1 MTITDLS
8 PETVEL
14 LLQYCYGCLHKMP
27 IDHAEVGLFPF
38 SDLCTILT
46 LFPCCSAWTLTSVA
60 LLCNYWITPG
70 SKVVSVLS
78 FWTFLVRNMDLKEKS
93 VAAGD

>member
-27 IDHAEVGLFPF
+27 IDHAEVGPF
-38 SDLCTILT
+38 SFSNLCTIPDIVSL
-46 LFPCCSAWTLTSVA
+46 
-60 LLCNYWITPG
+60 LLCMDTQLCELPCNYLITPG
-70 SKVVSVLS
+70 SNVVSVLS
-78 FWTFLVRNMDLKEKS
+78 FWTLFVRNMNLKEKS

>member
-1 MTITDLS
+1 MKQMETAEVTITDLS

-38 SDLCTILT
+38 SDLCTIPDIVSL
-46 LFPCCSAWTLTSVA
+46 LFCMDTYFCSTSLQ
-60 LLCNYWITPG
+60 LLDHTGIQSGVCI
-70 SKVVSVLS
+70 VL
-78 FWTFLVRNMDLKEKS
+78 LDLS
-93 VAAGD
+93 C